1 MYYLINSSATILIQ
15 MLMASMANRKRQADE
30 LQIEESSHA
39 FPLTAK
45 FLTEPVT
52 PQHGDIETHGWQQ
65 CK

>member
-1 MYYLINSSATILIQ
+1 
-15 MLMASMANRKRQADE
+15 MASMANRKRQADE